1 MKKIFLSI
9 LLLISFSIFSQTK
22 KEYSGPFE
30 KGTATYQ
37 YCESKNG
44 KKIFC
49 GKFNYKNE
57 ICNINGNFKNDKKIG
72 DWIYENKYDSKEES
86 QKYYAKTTGSYLNG
100 LKNGKW
106 VYYTQTFNNNKIIPI
121 ITELTFVNDTL
132 VGKYKYDNHILI
144 EGQFS
149 NKGEFIGLWHYRFP
163 DGSEHF
169 GEFKDNVLLKLTK
182 KRVSNGEI
190 MDLYDSKIDI
200 VNFNQKFANDTIIK
214 RVQFSQEFANNKD
227 NFKYVY
233 GLKNG
238 YEESTRKLITFFLP
252 NIVNTIQ
259 FSELEKNSFILLNK
273 MKFNVPEILINNLNF
288 ENNTRINDSVKISI
302 PNNSEILTKQ
312 YEGKIYNFNTIDVNP
327 IFETDNQ
334 TFFQYISKNYKA
346 FEDEIDARLNLFV
359 ELVIET
365 DGSISNIKVQQ
376 RSGYSNNAERE
387 INRILKYCPKWKPG
401 IYKNETVRV
410 KYSFPIMIVNNRN

>member
-1 MKKIFLSI
+1 M
-9 LLLISFSIFSQTK
+9 
-22 KEYSGPFE
+22 
-30 KGTATYQ
+30 
-37 YCESKNG
+37 
-44 KKIFC
+44 
-49 GKFNYKNE
+49 
-57 ICNINGNFKNDKKIG
+57 
-72 DWIYENKYDSKEES
+72 
-86 QKYYAKTTGSYLNG
+86 TT
-100 LKNGKW
+100 
-106 VYYTQTFNNNKIIPI
+106 
-121 ITELTFVNDTL
+121 
-132 VGKYKYDNHILI
+132 
-144 EGQFS
+144 
-149 NKGEFIGLWHYRFP
+149 
-163 DGSEHF
+163 
-169 GEFKDNVLLKLTK
+169 
-182 KRVSNGEI
+182 
-190 MDLYDSKIDI
+190 
-200 VNFNQKFANDTIIK
+200 
-214 RVQFSQEFANNKD
+214 
-227 NFKYVY
+227 
-233 GLKNG
+233 
-238 YEESTRKLITFFLP
+238 

-387 INRILKYCPKWKPG
+387 INRILKYCPKWKSG